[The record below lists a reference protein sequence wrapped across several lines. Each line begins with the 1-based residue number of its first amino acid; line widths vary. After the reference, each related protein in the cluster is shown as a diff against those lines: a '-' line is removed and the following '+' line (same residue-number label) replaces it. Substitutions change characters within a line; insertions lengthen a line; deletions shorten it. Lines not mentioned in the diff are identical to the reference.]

1 MKLSLISCSLVLAFV
16 VVPVPDLVA
25 PRAKPKVP
33 RPGLDE
39 KFVGTVH
46 VVQTQNHTNTKMFL
60 IFNFNTMTGKLLHNF
75 TR

>member
-1 MKLSLISCSLVLAFV
+1 MMKLSMILCSLVLALIV
-16 VVPVPDLVA
+16 VAELVA
-25 PRAKPKVP
+25 ARAKPKVP

-46 VVQTQNHTNTKMFL
+46 VVQTQNHTNTKKFL
-60 IFNFNTMTGKLLHNF
+60 IFNFSTMTGKLLHNF